1 MVKVLNELTVLK
13 GNEIAVLTPYIE
25 TLIHLQQNLKSK
37 TNSRNY
43 LIESVD
49 RVQGLDVDYCFY
61 VIPKSSSF
69 SFNLNRFNVAT
80 SRAKK
85 ALLF

>member
-1 MVKVLNELTVLK
+1 MSDLK
-13 GNEIAVLTPYIE
+13 NNDIAVLTPYIE
-25 TLIHLQQNLKSK
+25 TLTYLQQNLKSK

-69 SFNLNRFNVAT
+69 SYNLNRFNVAT

-85 ALLF
+85 PLLF

>member
-1 MVKVLNELTVLK
+1 
-13 GNEIAVLTPYIE
+13 
-25 TLIHLQQNLKSK
+25 
-37 TNSRNY
+37 
-43 LIESVD
+43 VD

-69 SFNLNRFNVAT
+69 SFNINRFNVAT

-85 ALLF
+85 STYILAEQDFDRQVNLSSEVGSYLSKLRQEFSFSIPDKVGKFEGNILDQ